1 MRILLIPFFFGAWN
15 AQAQDHTTPTFPR
28 GPVYGRHCGIVGEDP
43 LPRNRLETLVLFK
56 DSVGVLDLLNDTSLV
71 MRAYGAEGVIRLQ
84 RQGVPFGSNVLT
96 RVAELRS
103 SKTEIRTCSGCSYGF
118 DPPYRALQDNV
129 SYNTIR

>member
-1 MRILLIPFFFGAWN
+1 M
-15 AQAQDHTTPTFPR
+15 PTFPR

-103 SKTEIRTCSGCSYGF
+103 SKTEIRTCSGCSCGF
-118 DPPYRALQDNV
+118 DPLYRALQDNV